1 VQACR
6 NRAVLA
12 GAFRGLEV
20 AGMSSANITHMG
32 VDLVVEYEYSPA
44 EAAQHY
50 GDAPYPGCPEY
61 VEVTSVKVGD
71 SDIYELLDA
80 SVIEALE
87 SEVLEDRYGQQQQA
101 EEDRAEARWDQ
112 DRIAEGDYL

>member
-1 VQACR
+1 
-6 NRAVLA
+6 
-12 GAFRGLEV
+12 
-20 AGMSSANITHMG
+20 MSSANLTHKG
-32 VDLVVEYEYSPA
+32 VDLVVEYDYQPA

-87 SEVLEDRYGQQQQA
+87 SEVLEDRYDQYRSA
-101 EEDRAEARWDQ
+101 EEDRAEERDF
-112 DRIAEGDYL
+112 DRRNGAYA